1 MGRRCACRSVKILKL
16 STQSTTMSKAEATRF
31 YSDVTSGKITLD
43 AATILGKEDHGEMHE
58 YAKSFGYDFTPPE
71 MLEVVNDEKLHGDKE
86 LSEEQIEALVGGVN
100 VVVVVVGVVV
110 PVVVGAASAG
120 AACV

>member
-1 MGRRCACRSVKILKL
+1 
-16 STQSTTMSKAEATRF
+16 MSKAEATRF

>member
-1 MGRRCACRSVKILKL
+1 MRFLK
-16 STQSTTMSKAEATRF
+16 SKAEAVRF

-43 AATILGKEDHGEMHE
+43 AATILGKEDHGDMHE
-58 YAKSFGYDFTPPE
+58 YAVSFGYDFTPSE
-71 MLEVVNDEKLHGDKE
+71 MLEVVNDEKLHGDKA

-100 VVVVVVGVVV
+100 VVALVVNIVVV
-110 PVVVGAASAG
+110 ASTSAG

>member
-1 MGRRCACRSVKILKL
+1 
-16 STQSTTMSKAEATRF
+16 MSKAEATRF
-31 YSDVTSGKITLD
+31 YADVTSGQLTLD

-100 VVVVVVGVVV
+100 VVAIVVVVVVGASS
-110 PVVVGAASAG
+110 AA

>member
-1 MGRRCACRSVKILKL
+1 
-16 STQSTTMSKAEATRF
+16 MSKAEATRF

-58 YAKSFGYDFTPPE
+58 YAKSFGYDFTHPE

-86 LSEEQIEALVGGVN
+86 LSEEQIEALVGGVAEQLGVGADN
-100 VVVVVVGVVV
+100 VAPIVVA
-110 PVVVGAASAG
+110 VVVGAASAG

>member
-1 MGRRCACRSVKILKL
+1 
-16 STQSTTMSKAEATRF
+16 MSKAEATRF

-58 YAKSFGYDFTPPE
+58 YAKSFGYDFTHPE

-86 LSEEQIEALVGGVN
+86 LSEEQIEALVGGVAEQLGVGAVN
-100 VVVVVVGVVV
+100 VVAVVVGVVV